1 MLTEERGRETRRAKG
16 RWVHAALGVV
26 VMLLLA
32 CSKQATKGEG
42 ILAIE
47 DLLVRDNEIT
57 GWSHSGP
64 GWEARTI
71 SDLTVYINGLAEIY
85 QRHGFEEGAHQS
97 YEGTIDG
104 KSRVLELTVY
114 EVDSE
119 ESARALFEDPDL
131 GLSGATPWTG
141 GAGEKAHY
149 VRYGGFS
156 QTLAFYRGVY
166 FIFLGLNYDTEE
178 SLNILKQFALNV
190 DGKLH

>member
-1 MLTEERGRETRRAKG
+1 MLI
-16 RWVHAALGVV
+16 
-26 VMLLLA
+26 LA

-42 ILAIE
+42 ILAIG

-57 GWSHSGP
+57 GWSHSGS
-64 GWEARTI
+64 GWEARSI
-71 SDLTVYINGLAEIY
+71 SELTVYINGLAEIY

-104 KSRVLELTVY
+104 GSRVLELTAYDVG
-114 EVDSE
+114 SE
-119 ESARALFEDPDL
+119 ENARALFEDPDL
-131 GLSGATPWTG
+131 GLSGATPWAG
-141 GAGEKAHY
+141 GAGEEAQY

-156 QTLAFYRGVY
+156 QALTFYRGAY

-190 DGKLH
+190 DGKLR